1 MERYCTDL
9 AKTLN
14 NELKIFLVM
23 ENADINDYLFLEA
36 VEAIDEGNKDLLQS
50 LILKHPRLITDPLDY
65 PVEGYFKNPYLLWF
79 VADNPIR
86 IEKLPNNIRDIT
98 AMLIRHVKQNAKN
111 AELQLNYTLGLV
123 ATGRIPKECGVQIEL
138 MDLLI
143 EEGAKTGG
151 ALGALANGN
160 TEAALFLLE
169 RGEKINL
176 PIATGLN
183 LLHHVEKLFPTSNN
197 DERVTAL
204 TVAAFFG
211 NSTISKFLLDNGTNP
226 NGYPQRESGFH
237 SHATPLHQAVYS
249 GSLAVV
255 KLLVEGGAD
264 LEAKDKIFEAT
275 VPGWVE
281 YFLSEESL
289 DKSSRDKY
297 EEIALYLKEIQT
309 R

>member
-1 MERYCTDL
+1 M
-9 AKTLN
+9 K
-14 NELKIFLVM
+14 
-23 ENADINDYLFLEA
+23 NADIKDTLFLEA
-36 VEAIDEGNKDLLQS
+36 VEAIDAGNKDLLQS
-50 LILKHPRLITDPLDY
+50 LVLKQPRLITDPLDY

-98 AMLIRHVKQNAKN
+98 EMLIRFVKEYAKN

-123 ATGRIPKECGVQIEL
+123 ATGRIPRECGVQIEL

-143 EEGAKTGG
+143 KEGAKTGG

-160 TEAALFLLE
+160 TEAALFLIE
-169 RGEKINL
+169 RGENINL
-176 PIATGLN
+176 PIAAGLDW
-183 LLHHVEKLFPTSNN
+183 LQHVEKLFPTSNN
-197 DERVTAL
+197 QERVTAL
-204 TVAAFFG
+204 TVSAFSG
-211 NSTISKFLLDNGTNP
+211 NSTMSKFLLDNGTNP

-249 GSLAVV
+249 GSLDIV
-255 KLLVEGGAD
+255 KLLVDAGAD
-264 LEAKDKIFEAT
+264 LEAKDKIFQAT

-281 YFLSEESL
+281 YFLSEDSL
-289 DKSSRDKY
+289 DKSSRDMY
-297 EEIALYLKEIQT
+297 EAIARYLKEIQT